1 MWKGAKQA
9 EVLVDMPRIPLQSWQ
24 LVQAAKRV
32 LTKSIGHKGTY
43 QWTKVRD
50 SLSLWLTFS
59 FVVREPVSW
68 CAISQA
74 VWRCSAFSRSNK
86 FDNSPVL
93 PTGWLYLSK
102 EDTWRAKTTGNF
114 SHSHTSGKLLQHSS
128 ILPYLR
134 DWDVLTSQ
142 GANGWLSSK
151 GLHKSRGVLHIFNRP
166 FLKL

>member
-32 LTKSIGHKGTY
+32 LTKSMGHNGTY

-68 CAISQA
+68 CAILQA
-74 VWRCSAFSRSNK
+74 VRRCSAFSRSNK
-86 FDNSPVL
+86 LDNSPVL
-93 PTGWLYLSK
+93 PTGGLYLSK
-102 EDTWRAKTTGNF
+102 EDYSAVPHLESVGRCWVRWLE
-114 SHSHTSGKLLQHSS
+114 SKLCAFC
-128 ILPYLR
+128 PYNCSMAIQAPA
-134 DWDVLTSQ
+134 VMV
-142 GANGWLSSK
+142 A
-151 GLHKSRGVLHIFNRP
+151 I
-166 FLKL
+166 